1 MRDLDK
7 IREKVVIKL
16 DNGQVAL
23 VVLGCLAVSA
33 AVFASGV
40 VVGQRIGGE
49 DQLSISEWTGHADDR
64 ADLNQPKRGKRN
76 LAMANLSPDT
86 SEADTR
92 LAQTGALLTTP
103 NPTDAARIEAHRQ
116 LAQLR
121 VQNNARTLN
130 ATTPPVTPRLA
141 PPVPVTPRAEGA
153 ASAAVDAL
161 ENKYALQV
169 STLSRQSDASVVVD
183 SLRARG
189 HEARVRPLASTVG
202 RDLYRVEVGQFANA
216 RSASQYQKRFEL
228 KSGYTTMVVAIP

>member
-1 MRDLDK
+1 M
-7 IREKVVIKL
+7 
-16 DNGQVAL
+16 
-23 VVLGCLAVSA
+23 VLGCLAVSA

-40 VVGQRIGGE
+40 VVGQRIGG
-49 DQLSISEWTGHADDR
+49 DGQLSISEWTGHADER

-86 SEADTR
+86 SEADSR
-92 LAQTGALLTTP
+92 LAQTGELLTTP

-121 VQNNARTLN
+121 VQSNTRTLSPTSPS
-130 ATTPPVTPRLA
+130 APPAPVTLTQRSPH
-141 PPVPVTPRAEGA
+141 AEGA
-153 ASAAVDAL
+153 ASAAIAAL

-189 HEARVRPLASTVG
+189 HEARVRPLATNVG
-202 RDLYRVEVGQFANA
+202 RDLYRVEVGQFADA